1 MHDLPRKLTVDA
13 LARLFEGRTRLVER
27 LADREN
33 PLGDP
38 EALVREIPESVW
50 VEALDAHPRIGA
62 RRLSTASAREQGSS
76 DDPAVEAELARL
88 NRQYEERFGFRF
100 VVFVNRR
107 SRAEILRILRHRLGR
122 TREEELQ
129 SAAADLL
136 AIARDRY
143 RTMEAGKGTVND

>member
-1 MHDLPRKLTVDA
+1 MRDLPRKLTVAA

-27 LADREN
+27 LAARED
-33 PLGDP
+33 PLGDS
-38 EALVREIPESVW
+38 EALLREIPEPEW
-50 VEALDAHPRIGA
+50 MEALDAHPRIGS

-88 NRQYEERFGFRF
+88 NALYEERFGFRF

-107 SRAEILRILRHRLGR
+107 SRAEILRVLRHRLGR
-122 TREEELQ
+122 TRGEELQ
-129 SAAADLL
+129 AAAADLV

-143 RTMEAGKGTVND
+143 RIMKAGKGPVND